1 MSLLIFSCR
10 TCRLSDT
17 SATAALSSDESCGI
31 LETRLHVTQHH
42 YLNKSLREISSSCT
56 SFYFSS
62 GKCFFS
68 RIGEVLESVES

>member
-10 TCRLSDT
+10 TCCLSDT

-31 LETRLHVTQHH
+31 LQLRVTQHH